1 MSPTNTQQ
9 VYTCPMHP
17 QIIRNAPGACPICG
31 MALELKTI
39 TKEPQENSE
48 LREMTWR
55 FWIGVV
61 FSVPLVILTMGMSIP
76 GVANI
81 VNLVPTK
88 FIPWLEFLLATP
100 VVFGCGWPLLQ
111 RGVQSF
117 LHRSLNMFSL
127 IALGVGVAYF
137 YSVVAILFPDLFPP
151 QFRNMHGAVN
161 TYFEAAAVITVLVLM
176 GQVLELRGRE
186 KTGSALR
193 SLLDLIPPK
202 AHRIDQSGHE
212 TEIGVDQIQIND
224 LLQVRP
230 GEKIPIDGVIQE
242 GHSSVDE
249 SMITGEPLAVEKTV
263 GSSVIGG
270 TVNIS
275 GSFIM
280 RVTHVGQE
288 TLLAQIVERVA
299 EAQRSRAPI
308 QRLADQIASI
318 FVPIVIVIAVLTFI
332 AWLIWGPHPALAYA
346 IGTAISVLIIA
357 CPCALGLATPMSI
370 MVGMGVAA
378 KMGILIKNAESLERM
393 EKVNLL
399 AVDKTG
405 TLTQGKPRVN
415 AIIPIGNFTQREILF
430 WAASLENQSEHPLA
444 AAIVYAAKMEN
455 ISLVKAT
462 DFTNEIG
469 KGIYGVVENKKIALG
484 NASLLTQFNLSTSVN
499 QMEVEKHRQNGETVV
514 YLVADDQLCGL
525 ITIIDPIKPTTIA
538 AIQTL
543 QQHDKIEVVMI
554 TGDNKIT
561 AQAVAARLGIQRIE
575 AEVLP
580 QNKNE
585 IIKQLQKAGNV
596 VAMAGDGIN
605 DAAALAQADVG
616 IAMGTGTDIAMQS
629 ASVTLIKGDLT
640 AIVKAYEL
648 SHKIMT
654 NIRQNLCLAFVYN
667 IICIPIAAGVLFP
680 WTGLLL
686 NPMLAALAMS
696 LSSVSVVYNALRLR
710 RAAR

>member
-1 MSPTNTQQ
+1 MPQI
-9 VYTCPMHP
+9 YTCPMHP
-17 QIIRNAPGACPICG
+17 EIIRNAPGACPICG

-55 FWIGVV
+55 FWVGVIL
-61 FSVPLVILTMGMSIP
+61 SVPLVILTMGMSIP
-76 GVANI
+76 FVAN
-81 VNLVPTK
+81 VLNLLPTTWLPWFE
-88 FIPWLEFLLATP
+88 FILATP

-151 QFRNMHGAVN
+151 QFRNMHGGVN

-202 AHRIDQSGHE
+202 AHRVDQSGNE
-212 TEIGVDQIQIND
+212 TEIGIDQIQLND

-242 GHSSVDE
+242 GHSAVDE

-263 GSSVIGG
+263 GSPVIGG

-280 RVTHVGQE
+280 RVTHVGSE
-288 TLLAQIVERVA
+288 TLLAQIVARVA

-308 QRLADQIASI
+308 QRLADKMASI
-318 FVPIVIVIAVLTFI
+318 FVPIVIVIAALTFMV
-332 AWLIWGPHPALAYA
+332 WLIWGPHPALAYA
-346 IGTAISVLIIA
+346 MGTAISVLIIA

-370 MVGMGVAA
+370 IVGMGVAA

-393 EKVNLL
+393 EKVSLL

-405 TLTQGKPRVN
+405 TLTQGKPSVK
-415 AIIPIGNFTQREILF
+415 AVIPIGNFTQRDILF
-430 WAASLENQSEHPLA
+430 WAASLENNSEHPLA
-444 AAIVYAAKMEN
+444 AAIVNAAKAEN
-455 ISLVKAT
+455 ISLTKAT
-462 DFTNEIG
+462 DFTNEVG
-469 KGIYGVVENKKIALG
+469 KGIYGIIENKKVALG
-484 NASLLTQFNLSTSVN
+484 NASLLAKFNLSAAAQQT
-499 QMEVEKHRQNGETVV
+499 EVEKFRQHGETVV
-514 YLVADDQLCGL
+514 YLIVDDALCGL
-525 ITIIDPIKPTTIA
+525 ITIADPIKPTTIDA
-538 AIQTL
+538 VKAL
-543 QQHDKIEVVMI
+543 QRDKIQVVMV
-554 TGDNKIT
+554 TGDNIIT
-561 AQAVAARLGIQRIE
+561 AKAVAARLGIDRVE

-585 IIKQLQKAGNV
+585 IVKQLQHAGNI

-640 AIVKAYEL
+640 AIVKAREL
-648 SHKIMT
+648 SHKIMV

-680 WTGLLL
+680 WTGMLL

-710 RAAR
+710 RIAR